1 MTNRSRPLLLFDGA
15 CAVCDRIG
23 QWVEKD
29 AHKGTGLPRLDAR
42 AIGNDPVE
50 LRTLNPN
57 LDIWDAYAII
67 HLLMPDGSMK
77 TGGEAVAE
85 VLRRLPATQWFAW
98 CFAISLFG
106 FKPFQQLLSLGY
118 IILDDV
124 RPLFGCA
131 SCGKQRAWV
140 KQIASLIAWVK
151 SGFGSGAIRGTAN
164 HFSHLPTPVVKRT
177 SEKVRPLPR
186 G

>member
-1 MTNRSRPLLLFDGA
+1 MTNPILPLLLFDGA

-23 QWVEKD
+23 HWVQKA
-29 AHKGTGLPRLDAR
+29 AHPRSGMATLEAR
-42 AIGNDPVE
+42 AIGNDPTE

-85 VLRRLPATQWFAW
+85 VFRRLPATRWFAW

-106 FKPFQQLLSLGY
+106 FKPFQQLLNLGY
-118 IILDDV
+118 VILDDV
-124 RPLFGCA
+124 RPIFGCD
-131 SCGKQRAWV
+131 SCGTQRAWV
-140 KQIASLIAWVK
+140 KPIIRVVAWTKSLFGK
-151 SGFGSGAIRGTAN
+151 STTKAATP
-164 HFSHLPTPVVKRT
+164 HFSQAANITPRPT
-177 SEKVRPLPR
+177 SASMNKV